1 MKNLLEV
8 NGIEKNLDR
17 EPVLKNI
24 SFNQQRGER
33 LAITG
38 ASGSGKT
45 SLLKII
51 AGLLQADAGSVI
63 FKDERILGP
72 EEKLMP
78 GHRGISYLSQHFELL
93 NHYRVE
99 EVLEMINSLPENQ
112 SQQIFEVCRISHL
125 LSRKTS
131 ALSGGE
137 KQRIALARL
146 LIQAPELLLL
156 DEPFSNLDL
165 NHKNLMQN
173 VIRDL
178 GMSMKITCIL
188 VAHDPQDILSWA
200 DEILVMQEG
209 KIMQKGKPV
218 DIYERPVNEY
228 VAAIFG
234 KYNLLLPAVAAAFGR
249 EAKAGKKLFTRPE
262 HFTRSVQKPGAVK
275 GRLVSINYFGSYTEY
290 EISVSSQT
298 LLIRNDGPPAA
309 IGEEIFVSFIVN
321 QPWFM

>member
-1 MKNLLEV
+1 MKNFLQV
-8 NGIEKNLDR
+8 NGIEKNLDG

-24 SFNQQRGER
+24 SFNQQTGTR

-51 AGLLQADAGSVI
+51 AGLIQTDAGSVI
-63 FKDERILGP
+63 FNGEKILGP

-99 EVLEMINSLPENQ
+99 EVLEMINRLPQNQ
-112 SQQIFEVCRISHL
+112 SQLIFEVCRISHL

-146 LIQAPELLLL
+146 LIQTPELLLL

-165 NHKNLMQN
+165 NHKNLMQA

-178 GMSMKITCIL
+178 SSSMKITCIL

-200 DEILVMQEG
+200 DKILVMYEG
-209 KIMQKGKPV
+209 EIVQQGRPV
-218 DIYERPVNEY
+218 DIYEKPVNEY
-228 VAAIFG
+228 VAALFG
-234 KYNLLLPAVAAAFGR
+234 KYSLIFPALAAAFGR
-249 EAKAGKKLFTRPE
+249 EARAGKKLFTRPE
-262 HFTRSVQKPGAVK
+262 HFIRSIQKPGAVK
-275 GRLVSINYFGSYTEY
+275 GRLVSISYFGSYTEY
-290 EISVSSQT
+290 EIAVSGQT
-298 LLIRNDGPPAA
+298 LLIRNDGPTAE
-309 IGEEIFVSFIVN
+309 IGEEVFVSLIVN
-321 QPWFM
+321 EAWFI